1 MKVIDLSQRTPAWH
15 QWRIAGVTASE
26 APIIMGRSPY
36 KTPWRLWAEKTGF
49 VLPEDLSNNPNVL
62 RGIRLEPQARR
73 AFENA
78 HNDFLLPLCAE
89 ADHNAIFRASF
100 DGINDAAEPVELK
113 CPCQSVF
120 EDVQAH
126 REQSEA
132 YQLYWVQVQH
142 QILVA
147 NSTRGWLVFY
157 FEDQLIEFEIQR
169 DALFL
174 TELQE
179 TALQFWELVQTKKEP
194 SKCPEQDCFVPKDE
208 AQYRWTSLSRQYCSA
223 HAEVVRLENHIKS
236 LKEEMRDAQSK
247 LVAMMGNYAH
257 ADYAGVKLSR
267 YMMAGTVD
275 YKQLA
280 TDKLGELDEQVLAA
294 YRKAP
299 QERLRISTNKPEQP
313 VETPIKISLEQEN
326 LVLPGDSPSSFYF

>member
-1 MKVIDLSQRTPAWH
+1 MHPYLTRSQYEANYAIPGDQPGRH
-15 QWRIAGVTASE
+15 AGAGGGTQY
-26 APIIMGRSPY
+26 P
-36 KTPWRLWAEKTGF
+36 
-49 VLPEDLSNNPNVL
+49 VLGSGD
-62 RGIRLEPQARR
+62 Q
-73 AFENA
+73 
-78 HNDFLLPLCAE
+78 
-89 ADHNAIFRASF
+89 
-100 DGINDAAEPVELK
+100 
-113 CPCQSVF
+113 
-120 EDVQAH
+120 
-126 REQSEA
+126 
-132 YQLYWVQVQH
+132 QVQH
-142 QILVA
+142 FRSVGVLRRV
-147 NSTRGWLVFY
+147 R
-157 FEDQLIEFEIQR
+157 
-169 DALFL
+169 
-174 TELQE
+174 
-179 TALQFWELVQTKKEP
+179 FWGLVQTKKEP
-194 SKCPEQDCFVPKDE
+194 PKCPEQDCFVPKGE

-294 YRKAP
+294 YRKSP
-299 QERLRISTNKPEQP
+299 QERLRISTNKPDQP

>member
-1 MKVIDLSQRTPAWH
+1 
-15 QWRIAGVTASE
+15 
-26 APIIMGRSPY
+26 
-36 KTPWRLWAEKTGF
+36 
-49 VLPEDLSNNPNVL
+49 NPNVL

-100 DGINDAAEPVELK
+100 DGINDAGEPVELK

-132 YQLYWVQVQH
+132 YQLYWVHVQH

-169 DALFL
+169 DAAFL
-174 TELQE
+174 SELQE

-194 SKCPEQDCFVPKDE
+194 SKCPEQDCFVPKGE
-208 AQYRWTSLSRQYCSA
+208 AQYRWTSLS
-223 HAEVVRLENHIKS
+223 
-236 LKEEMRDAQSK
+236 
-247 LVAMMGNYAH
+247 
-257 ADYAGVKLSR
+257 
-267 YMMAGTVD
+267 
-275 YKQLA
+275 
-280 TDKLGELDEQVLAA
+280 
-294 YRKAP
+294 
-299 QERLRISTNKPEQP
+299 
-313 VETPIKISLEQEN
+313 
-326 LVLPGDSPSSFYF
+326 

>member
-1 MKVIDLSQRTPAWH
+1 
-15 QWRIAGVTASE
+15 
-26 APIIMGRSPY
+26 MGR
-36 KTPWRLWAEKTGF
+36 KTGL

-100 DGINDAAEPVELK
+100 DGINDAGEPVELK

-169 DALFL
+169 DAAFL

-179 TALQFWELVQTKKEP
+179 TALQFWELVQTKKNRQNAL
-194 SKCPEQDCFVPKDE
+194 SKIV
-208 AQYRWTSLSRQYCSA
+208 CS
-223 HAEVVRLENHIKS
+223 
-236 LKEEMRDAQSK
+236 Q
-247 LVAMMGNYAH
+247 G
-257 ADYAGVKLSR
+257 
-267 YMMAGTVD
+267 
-275 YKQLA
+275 
-280 TDKLGELDEQVLAA
+280 
-294 YRKAP
+294 
-299 QERLRISTNKPEQP
+299 
-313 VETPIKISLEQEN
+313 
-326 LVLPGDSPSSFYF
+326 